1 MKVYP
6 TPHGEQPDLELIA
19 IVENGNVLLA
29 KDIDETGYLSIA
41 QDSYQQSTAIQP
53 PAKEENDGHR

>member
-29 KDIDETGYLSIA
+29 KDINETGYLSIA
-41 QDSYQQSTAIQP
+41 QDNHQQSEPILP
-53 PAKEENDGHR
+53 PAKEGNDGRR